1 MITTGSK
8 LLYGLGGGSLVAAIL
23 WFIANDGGSI
33 GSVALV
39 FLATALIFFG
49 AIASYTR
56 DGHVLSTDVAA
67 HASSAANQ
75 PSVARSLWPIGT
87 AISLGVVVVGLV
99 SNPGIFKVGVAL
111 VIAMLA
117 EWMVQA
123 HAERSSADAEYN
135 ERVRGYIVHPLEV
148 PVAGA
153 LLLAVVV
160 LAFSRIMLAASKDAS
175 ILLFA
180 IAGAVILAFGTLLAV
195 KPNLNRK
202 IVGGICGLALVA
214 LAGTGVATALDGER
228 EQLTIAAE
236 EDHFSH
242 RECTEEKGYAD
253 KKAARS
259 VGSKSSVAATITLS
273 GGVLSAE
280 VDGFA
285 GPQQSVVLQR
295 ANPSTLVFVN
305 EDEGYRRMVL
315 KYGMVTEDL
324 GDGVTRD
331 VELEACTLLVD
342 KGGQQAFTVT
352 IPKPSFAATEPYSIT
367 VPGVEGRIEVVV
379 P

>member
-1 MITTGSK
+1 
-8 LLYGLGGGSLVAAIL
+8 
-23 WFIANDGGSI
+23 
-33 GSVALV
+33 
-39 FLATALIFFG
+39 
-49 AIASYTR
+49 
-56 DGHVLSTDVAA
+56 VLSTDVAA

-135 ERVRGYIVHPLEV
+135 ERVRGYIVHPLEL

-280 VDGFA
+280 VDGFT